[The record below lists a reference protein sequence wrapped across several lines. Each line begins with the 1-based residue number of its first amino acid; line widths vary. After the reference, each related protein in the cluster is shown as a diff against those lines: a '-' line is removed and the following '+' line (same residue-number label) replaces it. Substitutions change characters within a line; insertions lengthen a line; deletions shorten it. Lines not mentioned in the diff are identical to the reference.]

1 MDRYTLVTW
10 KQECK
15 NQAVHMYLG
24 MTAALVAALFVG
36 GIWPFVLPAVL
47 GLIVEIAQYFT
58 VDARKVSLLGR
69 LLDLFVWSL
78 SGVQA
83 CLLFHLI
90 KY

>member
-24 MTAALVAALFVG
+24 MTVSLFAALIGG
-36 GIWPFVLPAVL
+36 GIWPFVLPAAL

-58 VDARKVSLLGR
+58 VDDRRISLLGR
-69 LLDLFVWSL
+69 LLDLSIWTL
-78 SGVQA
+78 SGIQA